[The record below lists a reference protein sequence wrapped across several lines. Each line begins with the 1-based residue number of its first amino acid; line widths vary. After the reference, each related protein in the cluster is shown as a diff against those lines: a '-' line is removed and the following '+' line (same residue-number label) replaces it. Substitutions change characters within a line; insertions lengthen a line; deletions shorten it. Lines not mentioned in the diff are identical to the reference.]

1 MADRRGQLASRVR
14 ETLAEALGATRS
26 RLSAAQADLT
36 AGRERL
42 ARVQRA
48 AAAVP
53 ERVGAQRDRRIAE
66 IDARYSTRIAELAR
80 RAADAARQEAPG
92 CAGADWAGWTPTPA
106 RRAEPPGALRV
117 GTVGID
123 GVDPV
128 PALVPLLDAGH
139 VHLSGDDRAGCDAV
153 VSALL
158 LRAVGRAD
166 PGAVRLIGYD
176 PDQLGGGLAGFAPLG
191 TAGLLTFVGPG
202 GLGPLL
208 DDLVEQIRRIN
219 ETVLAGEYAS
229 LRELAAATGRR
240 PEPWRVA
247 VLLGGEELNRHE
259 RGQLDRVVRAGAA
272 CGVHLVVHGVP
283 LPEDPTVTR
292 VVAGVSGAR
301 IGGSAGLPV
310 RLDPPPPAAL
320 VTETCRDVAAR
331 VNAGPPPTPFTDLL
345 PPPEL
350 MWREDSAD
358 GLTAPIGEGPQ
369 GRPVRLTLG
378 DYPPHALIGGPSGTG
393 KTNLIFAWIGALAAR
408 YSPAEL
414 EFYLLDFKEGVSF
427 ARFAQ
432 GRRDPS
438 WLPHMRLVGI
448 NVNTDREFG
457 LALLRFLTEELRR
470 RADAAKKHEVT
481 KLAEL
486 RAVDPTGHW
495 PRIVAVVDEFQM
507 LLAGRDVV
515 AREAA
520 DLLED
525 LARRGRSQGI
535 HLVLASQDVRG
546 IEALWGRPALV
557 AQFTLRIALP
567 KALRILAERNDAA
580 QSLPR
585 WHAVVNAESGMV
597 EGNEVAR
604 IPSASDWETWSG
616 LQHRLWR
623 MRAPDAAPA
632 RLFDG
637 DAIPRLADAPDFRAL
652 AVPPDGTVPRNPVA
666 LLGEIIDVQS
676 RSASLRLPRA
686 PGRNLAVLGT
696 RVDEACA
703 VLDAAARS
711 LARQH
716 PPGTARFS
724 IACLDPDADPIA
736 RALYEDL
743 ADDAAWYDEETVGE
757 LMAETAD
764 GLSGPGSPHYLLLFA
779 VDAAA
784 GALAARAGR
793 RTGLEQLR
801 RIMHDGPER
810 RTHVLAWWRGVA
822 RMRADLGGPAAR
834 TDQIGAWVALD
845 AHGGEL
851 GSSLYPGTGGP
862 DWYPRP
868 WRGLFFDRAVHR
880 TGQVIIPYGPTR

>member
-1 MADRRGQLASRVR
+1 MADRRAQLVSRVR
-14 ETLAEALGATRS
+14 GTLADALGAARTR
-26 RLSAAQADLT
+26 LFAAQTELA

-42 ARVQRA
+42 TRVRRA
-48 AAAVP
+48 AAEVP
-53 ERVGAQRDRRIAE
+53 GRVGAERDRRLAE
-66 IDARYSTRIAELAR
+66 IDERHAARIAELAR
-80 RAADAARQEAPG
+80 RAADAARWEAPG
-92 CAGADWAGWTPTPA
+92 AAAEEWSRWRATPA
-106 RRAEPPGALRV
+106 ERSEPPGALRI
-117 GTVGID
+117 GTLGIA
-123 GVDPV
+123 GAEPV

-139 VHLSGDDRAGCDAV
+139 VELSGADRDGCDAV
-153 VSALL
+153 VGALL
-158 LRAVGRAD
+158 LRALGRTDA
-166 PGAVRLIGYD
+166 GTVRLMGYD
-176 PDQLGGGLAGFAPLG
+176 PEHLGGGLAGFAPLG

-202 GLGPLL
+202 GLGRLL

-219 ETVLAGEYAS
+219 ETVLAGEHSS

-247 VLLGGEELNRHE
+247 VLLGGDELSRHE
-259 RGQLDRVVRAGAA
+259 RGQLDRVVRTGAA
-272 CGVHLVVHGVP
+272 CGVHLVVRGVA
-283 LPEDPTVTR
+283 LPDDPTVTR
-292 VVAGVSGAR
+292 VVAEPDGAR
-301 IGGSAGLPV
+301 VGASPGLPV
-310 RLDPPPPAAL
+310 RLDPPPPAPL

-331 VNAGPPPTPFTDLL
+331 VNAGPAPTPFTDLL
-345 PPPEL
+345 PPPER
-350 MWREDSAD
+350 MWREDSAT

-369 GRPVRLTLG
+369 GRPVLLTLG

-393 KTNLIFAWIGALAAR
+393 KTNLIFTWIGALAAR

-457 LALLRFLTEELRR
+457 LALLRFLAEELRR

-486 RAVDPTGHW
+486 RAVDPTGRW

-520 DLLED
+520 ELLED

-585 WHAVVNAESGMV
+585 WHAVVNAESGLP
-597 EGNEVAR
+597 EGNQVAR

-623 MRAPDAAPA
+623 MRPQDAAPA

-637 DAIPRLADAPDFRAL
+637 DAIPRLVDAPDFRAL
-652 AVPPDGTVPRNPVA
+652 TSGDGTTRGPVA
-666 LLGEIIDVQS
+666 LLGEIIDVQA
-676 RSASLRLPRA
+676 RSAALRLPRA

-716 PPGTARFS
+716 RPGTARFS

-736 RALYEDL
+736 RALYEEL
-743 ADDAAWYDEETVGE
+743 AEDAAWYDEETVAE
-757 LMAETAD
+757 LMTETAD
-764 GLSGPGSPHYLLLFA
+764 GLASAGDPHYLLLFA

-784 GALAARAGR
+784 GALAARAGG
-793 RTGLEQLR
+793 RTGLERLR
-801 RIMHDGPER
+801 GILHDGPER

-845 AHGGEL
+845 THGGEL

-880 TGQVIIPYGPTR
+880 TGQVIIPYGPSR

>member
-14 ETLAEALGATRS
+14 DTLAEALGATRT

-66 IDARYSTRIAELAR
+66 IDARYSARIAELAR

-92 CAGADWAGWTPTPA
+92 CAGADWAGWARTPA

-283 LPEDPTVTR
+283 LPQDPTVTR

-310 RLDPPPPAAL
+310 RLDPPPPATL
-320 VTETCRDVAAR
+320 VTETCREIAAR

-457 LALLRFLTEELRR
+457 LALLRFLAEELRR

-652 AVPPDGTVPRNPVA
+652 TVPPDGTAPRNPVA

-736 RALYEDL
+736 RALYDDL

-764 GLSGPGSPHYLLLFA
+764 GLSGPASPHYLLLFA

-784 GALAARAGR
+784 GALAARVGR

-822 RMRADLGGPAAR
+822 RMRADLGGPGAR

-845 AHGGEL
+845 AHGDEL

>member
-1 MADRRGQLASRVR
+1 M
-14 ETLAEALGATRS
+14 
-26 RLSAAQADLT
+26 
-36 AGRERL
+36 
-42 ARVQRA
+42 
-48 AAAVP
+48 
-53 ERVGAQRDRRIAE
+53 
-66 IDARYSTRIAELAR
+66 
-80 RAADAARQEAPG
+80 
-92 CAGADWAGWTPTPA
+92 
-106 RRAEPPGALRV
+106 
-117 GTVGID
+117 
-123 GVDPV
+123 
-128 PALVPLLDAGH
+128 
-139 VHLSGDDRAGCDAV
+139 
-153 VSALL
+153 
-158 LRAVGRAD
+158 
-166 PGAVRLIGYD
+166 
-176 PDQLGGGLAGFAPLG
+176 
-191 TAGLLTFVGPG
+191 
-202 GLGPLL
+202 
-208 DDLVEQIRRIN
+208 
-219 ETVLAGEYAS
+219 
-229 LRELAAATGRR
+229 
-240 PEPWRVA
+240 
-247 VLLGGEELNRHE
+247 
-259 RGQLDRVVRAGAA
+259 
-272 CGVHLVVHGVP
+272 
-283 LPEDPTVTR
+283 
-292 VVAGVSGAR
+292 
-301 IGGSAGLPV
+301 
-310 RLDPPPPAAL
+310 
-320 VTETCRDVAAR
+320 
-331 VNAGPPPTPFTDLL
+331 
-345 PPPEL
+345 
-350 MWREDSAD
+350 
-358 GLTAPIGEGPQ
+358 
-369 GRPVRLTLG
+369 
-378 DYPPHALIGGPSGTG
+378 
-393 KTNLIFAWIGALAAR
+393 
-408 YSPAEL
+408 
-414 EFYLLDFKEGVSF
+414 SF

-457 LALLRFLTEELRR
+457 LALLRFLAEELRR

-507 LLAGRDVV
+507 LLAGRDAV

-585 WHAVVNAESGMV
+585 YHAVVNAESGMA

-604 IPSASDWETWSG
+604 IPSASDWETWSES
-616 LQHRLWR
+616 
-623 MRAPDAAPA
+623 AAPA
-632 RLFDG
+632 V
-637 DAIPRLADAPDFRAL
+637 ADARPPTRRRPGSSTATRSPGWPTPRTSGRSPRRRTGPCRATRWPCS
-652 AVPPDGTVPRNPVA
+652 A
-666 LLGEIIDVQS
+666 
-676 RSASLRLPRA
+676 RSSTCSPARRRCGCRAPRA
-686 PGRNLAVLGT
+686 ATSRCSAPGST
-696 RVDEACA
+696 RRARCSTP
-703 VLDAAARS
+703 AARS

-736 RALYEDL
+736 RALYDDL

-764 GLSGPGSPHYLLLFA
+764 GLERPGTSPHYLLLFA

-801 RIMHDGPER
+801 RILHDGPER

>member
-14 ETLAEALGATRS
+14 DTLAEALGATRT

-53 ERVGAQRDRRIAE
+53 ERVGTQRDRRIAE
-66 IDARYSTRIAELAR
+66 IDARYSARIAELAR

-92 CAGADWAGWTPTPA
+92 CAGSDWAGWTRTPA

-272 CGVHLVVHGVP
+272 CGVHLVVHGAP

-292 VVAGVSGAR
+292 VVAGASGAR

-310 RLDPPPPAAL
+310 RLDPPPPATL
-320 VTETCRDVAAR
+320 VTETCREIAAR

-350 MWREDSAD
+350 MWREDSSD

-457 LALLRFLTEELRR
+457 LALLRFLAEELRR

-652 AVPPDGTVPRNPVA
+652 AVPPDGTTPRNPVA
-666 LLGEIIDVQS
+666 VLGEIIDVQS

-736 RALYEDL
+736 RALYDDL

-764 GLSGPGSPHYLLLFA
+764 GLSGPAGPHYLLLFA

-784 GALAARAGR
+784 GALAARVGR

-822 RMRADLGGPAAR
+822 RMRADLGGPGAR

-845 AHGGEL
+845 AHGDEL